1 MISTTLCCRT
11 CVLDV
16 MLDYIGENSSFVP
29 VVGTNYHS
37 PITVIRRKMRLTGFF
52 MAGYTI
58 AKAAA
63 FLLYAENGIVK
74 NLIHYLKYKNQ
85 QQIGVFLGDWHGELL
100 KDSGDL
106 QVDFVVPV
114 PLHKKKL
121 RKRGYNQVSE
131 FGKRLAFHLGAAF
144 LDTAL
149 YKTANTKTQTRK
161 KRFHRWQANQELF
174 AVADTSMLEGASV
187 LLVDDV
193 ITTGSTMEAC
203 ARALHECPGITIY
216 IGAMAVVP

>member
-1 MISTTLCCRT
+1 MLPHLCFGCNARLYRGEQLVCTRCRNQLPLT
-11 CVLDV
+11 
-16 MLDYIGENSSFVP
+16 DYSYSEENAVDRIFYGRVH
-29 VVGTNYHS
+29 V
-37 PITVIRRKMRLTGFF
+37 
-52 MAGYTI
+52 